1 MRLLIIVT
9 VFLVVIDGHS
19 VNRFKRST
27 ITEES
32 IDVSKLLV
40 VSKCFDTDM
49 AYKIYIFLLKFTVA

>member
-40 VSKCFDTDM
+40 VLKT
-49 AYKIYIFLLKFTVA
+49 YIDIFTTIGLKYYVITKD